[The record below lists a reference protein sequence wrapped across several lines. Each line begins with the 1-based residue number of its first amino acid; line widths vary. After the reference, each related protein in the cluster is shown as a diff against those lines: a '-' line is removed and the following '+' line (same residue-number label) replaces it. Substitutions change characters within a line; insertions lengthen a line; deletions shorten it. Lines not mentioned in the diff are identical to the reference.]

1 MVIWIIG
8 KSGSGKTFLSK
19 RLYKKFREKNKK
31 VVWIDGDKFRKKFSK
46 DLGYSLIDRKKNSKR
61 IQKYCKKLEKDNL
74 IVICSIL
81 SIFKEHQRKNRNFYN
96 QYFQIYINANQKKLV
111 QRNNKKIYSNKK
123 NIVGKDIRFPK
134 PYKSDMEIKNTFNKS
149 FLKKANEI
157 EKKIYKN
164 LSLKNK

>member
-46 DLGYSLIDRKKNSKR
+46 ELIYSLIDRKKNSKR

-123 NIVGKDIRFPK
+123 NIVGKDIRF
-134 PYKSDMEIKNTFNKS
+134 
-149 FLKKANEI
+149 
-157 EKKIYKN
+157 
-164 LSLKNK
+164 LSPTSQIWK